1 MGRGEEAGMT
11 GLEALLKTLG
21 EAGVQFV
28 VIGGV
33 AMYAHGSTRLTRD
46 LDICYERSPANLE
59 RLARALSEYHPRLRG
74 ASDSIAFCLDG
85 RALSRGMNFT
95 LSTDLGDID
104 LIGEVPGLGQH
115 PQVELWAT
123 TVEVEGTLCRVLSL
137 RGLIQSKRASGRPRD
152 LEALREL
159 EALADLE
166 QGSGD
171 AESGTYGEE

>member
-1 MGRGEEAGMT
+1 MT

-21 EAGVQFV
+21 EADVKFV

-59 RLARALSEYHPRLRG
+59 GLARTLSPYHPRLRG
-74 ASDSIAFCLDG
+74 APDTVAFCLDA
-85 RALSRGMNFT
+85 RALSHGMNFT

-104 LIGEVPGLGQH
+104 LIGDVPGLGQY
-115 PQVELWAT
+115 PQVEHWTT
-123 TVEVEGTLCRVLSL
+123 TVEVEGALCRVLSL
-137 RGLIQSKRASGRPRD
+137 PGLIQSKRASGRPRD

-166 QGSGD
+166 HGPGE
-171 AESGTYGEE
+171 AESGTSGEE

>member
-1 MGRGEEAGMT
+1 MT

-59 RLARALSEYHPRLRG
+59 RLARALSDYHPRLRG
-74 ASDSIAFCLDG
+74 VSDSVAFCLDG

-115 PQVELWAT
+115 PQVECHS
-123 TVEVEGTLCRVLSL
+123 E
-137 RGLIQSKRASGRPRD
+137 KRPFRFDVA
-152 LEALREL
+152 LTAQKEAPCPLL
-159 EALADLE
+159 FLK
-166 QGSGD
+166 D
-171 AESGTYGEE
+171 AEDGFDDLLA